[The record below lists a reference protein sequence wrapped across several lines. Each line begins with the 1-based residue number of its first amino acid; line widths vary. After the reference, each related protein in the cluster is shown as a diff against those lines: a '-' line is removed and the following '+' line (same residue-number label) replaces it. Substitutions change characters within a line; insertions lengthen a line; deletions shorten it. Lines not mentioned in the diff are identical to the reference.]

1 MNFSTLLQQCFSI
14 QLVLLRLNLFPRL
27 FQQGLHILAEGV
39 VFPFLPLG
47 LPIFRL
53 QGGLPGGELVHLG
66 PEPLGGGQRYG
77 VQAFQLPCRRLKQD
91 DFPFMPPEEF
101 LFVPGLAVL
110 VIQGTELAV
119 GGCVLHGEGQPL
131 HFLLCCPEVC
141 LHPGGGGRRPV
152 ATLGQL
158 LIAGDPMFGQVVQR
172 FRTSTDTI
180 ISVFSSC
187 SVAIGLAILSKGGNF
202 SKYSSILVGDVLSI
216 TKTEIVYLIV
226 IFVVTIVF
234 WVLCFNKLNAIC
246 IHRSVAKSKGI
257 HVRLLDNLFA
267 VLVALI
273 VMLSIKWIGIL
284 IINALLILPAASSRN
299 ISENMREY
307 HFFSVLFSVFSGIV
321 GLAVS
326 YYTNVATGPM
336 IVIIASVIYFS
347 TFIFGRKLK
356 K

>member
-1 MNFSTLLQQCFSI
+1 MASMRDIKRRKSSITSTQQITKAMKLVSTVKLQKARAHAEATDPYFNYMYRTVSSMLAKSGSI
-14 QLVLLRLNLFPRL
+14 EHPYLKAGDSPRKAVVVLTSNR
-27 FQQGLHILAEGV
+27 
-39 VFPFLPLG
+39 
-47 LPIFRL
+47 
-53 QGGLPGGELVHLG
+53 
-66 PEPLGGGQRYG
+66 
-77 VQAFQLPCRRLKQD
+77 
-91 DFPFMPPEEF
+91 
-101 LFVPGLAVL
+101 GLA
-110 VIQGTELAV
+110 
-119 GGCVLHGEGQPL
+119 GGYN
-131 HFLLCCPEVC
+131 
-141 LHPGGGGRRPV
+141 
-152 ATLGQL
+152 
-158 LIAGDPMFGQVVQR
+158 
-172 FRTSTDTI
+172 S
-180 ISVFSSC
+180 
-187 SVAIGLAILSKGGNF
+187 NF

-307 HFFSVLFSVFSGIV
+307 HFFSVIFSVFSGIV